1 MSFDIIF
8 KDAQIVTH
16 TKRFNGDIA
25 VKDEKIVEIGDLK
38 ESEAKENIDLKG
50 LCLIPGVID
59 TQVHFR
65 EPGLEHKEDLYTGT
79 KSAILGG
86 ITGVFEMPNTD
97 PSTTD
102 EDALMDKFNRASNR
116 AFCDY
121 AFYAGGT
128 EDNADN
134 LPSYEKINGCCGVK
148 VFMGASTGSLLVAKE
163 EDLDKIVSKIN
174 YRASFHCEDQSR
186 LLEREKFQ
194 EEGKVHT
201 HEIWRDKL
209 SSLIATQKLVSIAEK
224 YNKKVHVLHVTT
236 EEEINFLSEH
246 KKNASVE
253 ITPQH
258 LTLHSPDCYDRLGS
272 YAQMNP
278 PIRSKKHQDRLW
290 EAINEG
296 IADII
301 GSDHAPHTKEE
312 KNKNYPLSPS
322 GMPGVQTLVP
332 VMLNHITNGKL
343 SLERFIELTSYNP
356 SILFGIKNKGRI
368 EIGCDADFTVIDLSM
383 KKKITNDWIASKCGW
398 TPYEG
403 MSIKGWPVMTIIRGH
418 LVMNEGKIIDPI
430 GKPMSFER

>member
-134 LPSYEKINGCCGVK
+134 LPSYEKIKGCCGVK

-194 EEGKVHT
+194 KKAKYIHM
-201 HEIWRDKL
+201 KL
-209 SSLIATQKLVSIAEK
+209 A
-224 YNKKVHVLHVTT
+224 
-236 EEEINFLSEH
+236 
-246 KKNASVE
+246 
-253 ITPQH
+253 
-258 LTLHSPDCYDRLGS
+258 R
-272 YAQMNP
+272 
-278 PIRSKKHQDRLW
+278 
-290 EAINEG
+290 
-296 IADII
+296 
-301 GSDHAPHTKEE
+301 
-312 KNKNYPLSPS
+312 
-322 GMPGVQTLVP
+322 
-332 VMLNHITNGKL
+332 
-343 SLERFIELTSYNP
+343 
-356 SILFGIKNKGRI
+356 
-368 EIGCDADFTVIDLSM
+368 
-383 KKKITNDWIASKCGW
+383 
-398 TPYEG
+398 
-403 MSIKGWPVMTIIRGH
+403 
-418 LVMNEGKIIDPI
+418 
-430 GKPMSFER
+430 

>member
-1 MSFDIIF
+1 
-8 KDAQIVTH
+8 
-16 TKRFNGDIA
+16 
-25 VKDEKIVEIGDLK
+25 
-38 ESEAKENIDLKG
+38 
-50 LCLIPGVID
+50 
-59 TQVHFR
+59 
-65 EPGLEHKEDLYTGT
+65 
-79 KSAILGG
+79 
-86 ITGVFEMPNTD
+86 
-97 PSTTD
+97 
-102 EDALMDKFNRASNR
+102 MDKFNRASNR

-246 KKNASVE
+246 KKNVSVE

-332 VMLNHITNGKL
+332 VMLNHVAKGKL

-356 SILFGIKNKGRI
+356 SVLFGIKNKGRI